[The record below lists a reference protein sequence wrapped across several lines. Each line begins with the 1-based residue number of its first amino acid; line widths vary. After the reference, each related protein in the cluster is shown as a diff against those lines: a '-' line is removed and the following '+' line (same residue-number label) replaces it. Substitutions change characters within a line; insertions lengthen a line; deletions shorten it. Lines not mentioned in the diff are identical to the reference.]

1 MAQAQRVNVGWWLG
15 LVLLPLLLVAGASWL
30 LAIEVKVMT
39 QDPAAQA
46 RLHPLA
52 GFLSSLGV
60 LLWWT
65 SASIWLFCAGLR
77 LPGSTAA
84 VTTLHQ
90 RFCLSSAGLSAYL
103 ALDDLFQIHE
113 SLAPLY
119 LGIPERGVYGVLGV
133 AVLAYLVGFR
143 ALLMNR
149 CGLLL
154 MLSLGLLAASVVV
167 DSVLEPWLWRLGHWT
182 YLVEDGLKWMGIA
195 AWCAFCVV
203 WCRRLL
209 QGVGAGTIAAL
220 SPAAPP

>member
-1 MAQAQRVNVGWWLG
+1 MEQARRVNVGWWLG
-15 LVLLPLLLVAGASWL
+15 LVLLPLLLVAGASWVL
-30 LAIEVKVMT
+30 SIEVKVMT
-39 QDPAAQA
+39 QDLAAQA

-52 GFLSSLGV
+52 GFLSSMGV

-77 LPGSTAA
+77 LPGSAA
-84 VTTLHQ
+84 RAAPLHQ

-113 SLAPLY
+113 SLAPDY
-119 LGIPERGVYGVLGV
+119 LGVPEGAVYGLLGLSV
-133 AVLAYLVGFR
+133 MAYLVSFR
-143 ALLMNR
+143 S
-149 CGLLL
+149 LLL
-154 MLSLGLLAASVVV
+154 NRRGLILLVSLALLAASVVV

-203 WCRRLL
+203 WCRHLL
-209 QGVGAGTIAAL
+209 QGGAAGTIAAL
-220 SPAAPP
+220 RPAAPP